1 MQEFNTIFLSIIIEA
16 LPLVLVGVFVS
27 AFIHLFVPAEW
38 IQRVLPQK
46 RLAGILAASFLGLFL
61 PLCECGMVPII
72 RRLIHKGVPP
82 YIAIAFMLSA
92 PIINPLVAWSTY
104 LAFSAFPSMV
114 LYRLLGAFIA
124 VVIIAF
130 IISTSRDRLVLSGG
144 EAAATCGCSGH
155 HPHKPSTLRLRFLNT
170 GRAMLY
176 HACDDFFDTGRFLL
190 IGSFLA
196 ALIQVTVPR
205 LTLLSFGQDPIYS
218 VSGMMLFAFLISVCS
233 QADAFIA
240 APFLE
245 HFSTASLAAFLI
257 FGPML
262 DVKNAIMMFSIFKP
276 LFTLKLILLITAIV
290 FGVSLSMV
298 YFSQLWEV
306 ICFVPI

>member
-1 MQEFNTIFLSIIIEA
+1 MQDFNTIFLSIIIEA

-38 IQRVLPQK
+38 IQRILPRK
-46 RLAGILAASFLGLFL
+46 RLTGIIAACFLGLFL

-72 RRLIHKGVPP
+72 RRLIHKGIPP

-114 LYRLLGAFIA
+114 LYRLIGAFIA

-130 IISTSRDRLVLSGG
+130 IISTSRDRLVLSSG
-144 EAAATCGCSGH
+144 EAAATSDCCGH
-155 HPHKPSTLRLRFLNT
+155 HTHQPPDSNSSFQSTL
-170 GRAMLY
+170 RAMLY
-176 HACDDFFDTGRFLL
+176 HACDDFFDMGRFLL

-196 ALIQVTVPR
+196 ALIQTTVPR
-205 LTLLSFGQDPIYS
+205 LTLLSFGQDPGYS
-218 VSGMMLFAFLISVCS
+218 VGGMMFFAFLISVCS

-245 HFSTASLAAFLI
+245 HFSTGSLAAFLI

-262 DVKNAIMMFSIFKP
+262 DIKNTAMLLTIFKP
-276 LFTLKLILLITAIV
+276 LFTFKLVLLITATV
-290 FGVSLSMV
+290 FGISLTMV
-298 YFSQLWEV
+298 YFPQLWEV
-306 ICFVPI
+306 ICFVH